1 MKLKDIIKTEDQIKL
16 NGYAIKNNLIEDIDI
31 NIIAHFGNCVSF
43 EISCTNISPLC
54 GYNNTKNL
62 GFLLKAFYEL
72 FEISEEDGLQISQV
86 KNIPCRLIFT
96 GEGTWG
102 DKCIG
107 FGHFMKDKFVFTQDF
122 IQIDE

>member
-16 NGYAIKNNLIEDIDI
+16 NEYAIKNNLIEDIDI

>member
-62 GFLLKAFYEL
+62 GFLLKAFYEF